1 MFAVP
6 QGSILGPLVLNIL
19 MCDLLITL
27 EIEFAG
33 YADHNTPFVS
43 EATPE
48 NVVSFLENCSESCS
62 TSLFEYVANTK

>member
-1 MFAVP
+1 
-6 QGSILGPLVLNIL
+6 

-27 EIEFAG
+27 EIEFAS

-62 TSLFEYVANTK
+62 ASLFEYVANTK